1 MIKRIGVKQAGLIYI
16 TMNIITLIVHLMVI
30 FGIMPYTWINGG
42 RSATYEIARQ
52 TSLNSIPYFVIL
64 TGIVLVASGIVKVK
78 WYSVSNKIISI
89 LLWINVA
96 YTFLGLIFQLLG
108 TPFEKVA
115 MSLVCIIS
123 IVMGIRLAIEKR
135 V

>member
-1 MIKRIGVKQAGLIYI
+1 MLKRIGVKQAGTIYI
-16 TMNIITLIVHLMVI
+16 SMNILTVIVHLLVI
-30 FGIMPYTWINGG
+30 FGIMPYTWTNGG

-52 TSLNSIPYFVIL
+52 TSFNSIPYFVVL

-78 WYSVSNKIISI
+78 WNSVTKTIISI

-96 YTFLGLIFQLLG
+96 YTFLGLIFQFLG
-108 TPFEKVA
+108 TPFEKVV

-123 IVMGIRLAIEKR
+123 IIMGIRLATEKR
-135 V
+135 L